1 MVLVRLANQN
11 LGHCIAAM
19 NLVDPSLCLNN
30 HDIWTVQEPYLLK
43 GGKVGGLGGL
53 HLVYH
58 VKERVRSAI
67 IMGNRCLSSIEVL
80 AVWVL
85 VDLGESQLLVISVY
99 LEPKTAVDRQIH
111 HLSQLVEKF
120 KDVSIVIQ
128 GDFNVKHT
136 LWGNRGEIRRQ
147 RG

>member
-67 IMGNRCLSSIEVL
+67 IMGNRCLSSIEML
-80 AVWVL
+80 AERDIVGVL
-85 VDLGESQLLVISVY
+85 VDLGESQLLFVSVY
-99 LEPKTAVDRQIH
+99 FEPNMAVD
-111 HLSQLVEKF
+111 
-120 KDVSIVIQ
+120 
-128 GDFNVKHT
+128 
-136 LWGNRGEIRRQ
+136 
-147 RG
+147 